1 MLRIGIIGTNFIS
14 DRLLDAV
21 KKTDGVIVTAVYS
34 RTEERFTDT
43 EENNMVYEL
52 TAFREMTE
60 GKRSASSYLSAS
72 LSTMRFLDEVRRKS
86 GIVF

>member
-1 MLRIGIIGTNFIS
+1 
-14 DRLLDAV
+14 
-21 KKTDGVIVTAVYS
+21 
-34 RTEERFTDT
+34 
-43 EENNMVYEL
+43 MVYEL

-60 GKRSASSYLSAS
+60 GKRSASSYLSDS